1 MAYRLA
7 VTEENGPLKALCN
20 ISHKMLIFAC
30 VLFVSVELLVI
41 VEYCRF
47 GNLHNY
53 LLRHREDFVD
63 QIDPKTG
70 QIDTTIGVEL
80 LSRHDSVLSKS
91 K

>member
-1 MAYRLA
+1 
-7 VTEENGPLKALCN
+7 
-20 ISHKMLIFAC
+20 MLIFVC
-30 VLFVSVELLVI
+30 VLVVSVELLVI

-63 QIDPKTG
+63 QINPKTG
-70 QIDTTIGVEL
+70 HIDPTIGVEL
-80 LSRHDSVLSKS
+80 LSRNESIKSKS

>member
-1 MAYRLA
+1 
-7 VTEENGPLKALCN
+7 
-20 ISHKMLIFAC
+20 MLIFIH
-30 VLFVSVELLVI
+30 VLVVSVELLVI

-63 QIDPKTG
+63 QVDPKTG
-70 QIDTTIGVEL
+70 QIDPTIGVEL
-80 LSRHDSVLSKS
+80 LSRNESIKSKS

>member
-1 MAYRLA
+1 MQY
-7 VTEENGPLKALCN
+7 VSCSGN
-20 ISHKMLIFAC
+20 FC
-30 VLFVSVELLVI
+30 VCIGVSVELLVV

-63 QIDPKTG
+63 QLDRKTGCIDP
-70 QIDTTIGVEL
+70 TIGVEL
-80 LSRHDSVLSKS
+80 LSRNESIKMKS